1 MTSFLLGLLTMS
13 VAEEGDRLGPLQ
25 EEGRVRGC
33 GGIGGAEPPDLRGA
47 LRGREADQPARR
59 RLAPQPR
66 QHEVMAGGRVE
77 VGHGVLADVHGEGPH
92 DVGEA
97 GGKK

>member
-1 MTSFLLGLLTMS
+1 MS
-13 VAEEGDRLGPLQ
+13 VAEEGDRLGPLD
-25 EEGRVRGC
+25 EEGHVVRGC
-33 GGIGGAEPPDLRGA
+33 GVGGAEPPDLRGA

-66 QHEVMAGGRVE
+66 QHDVMAAGRVE
-77 VGHGVLADVHGEGPH
+77 RGHGVLADVHGEGPH

-97 GGKK
+97 GRKK

>member
-1 MTSFLLGLLTMS
+1 MS

-25 EEGRVRGC
+25 DEKGRRGGC
-33 GGIGGAEPPDLRGA
+33 GGIGAEPPDLRGA

-66 QHEVMAGGRVE
+66 QHEVMAGGCVE

-97 GGKK
+97 GGRVMIRLRFPR